1 MEPAAAVHE
10 PVMVAEAVNA
20 LGCRSGG
27 FWVDATL
34 GAGGHAAVL
43 LERSSPDGF
52 LLGIDRDTEILGLA
66 AARLAPYAGRFEL
79 VHGNFGDVEAI
90 LANAGR
96 GPVDGLLVDLGLSS
110 LQLDL
115 PERGFSF
122 RSDAPLDMR
131 MDRGEPGTALELLAT
146 ASEEELADII
156 YLYGE
161 ERKSRRIARAICNE
175 RGRGGVLTTQQLANA
190 VAGAVGGRGPR
201 GGHIHPATLTF
212 QALRIAVNGE
222 LAALAALLTA
232 LPAILAP
239 GGRACVIAYHS
250 LEDRAVKRAFRALA
264 PIGRAAGP
272 RAFTVLTKRP
282 ERPGAEELQRNPRS
296 RSARLR
302 AIARAA

>member
-1 MEPAAAVHE
+1 MEQVAAVHE
-10 PVMVAEAVNA
+10 PVMVAEVLRA
-20 LGCRSGG
+20 LGCHAGG

-34 GAGGHAAVL
+34 GAGGHAAAI
-43 LERSSPDGF
+43 LERSSPNGF
-52 LLGIDRDTEILGLA
+52 LLGIDRDAEILGLA
-66 AARLAPYAGRFEL
+66 AARLAAHAGRFEL
-79 VHGNFGDVEAI
+79 VHGNFGDLSAI
-90 LANAGR
+90 LTRAAR
-96 GPVDGLLVDLGLSS
+96 GLADGLLIDLGLSS

-131 MDRGEPGTALELLAT
+131 MDRGEQGTALDLVAK
-146 ASEEELADII
+146 ASEEELARII

-161 ERKSRRIARAICNE
+161 ERKSRRIARAICRERE
-175 RGRGGVLTTQQLANA
+175 RGGLLTTQRLANA

-222 LAALAALLTA
+222 LEALAAVLAA

-250 LEDRAVKRAFRALA
+250 LEDRAVKQAFRALA
-264 PIGRAAGP
+264 PLGRAVVP
-272 RAFTVLTKRP
+272 PAFTLLTRKP